1 MNTIHGKIW
10 GNTECLFNK
19 NNVSIH
25 RIEAKKGHMCSQHYH
40 LHKHNMLYVETGVL
54 KIEVWQDSNL
64 ITTTILAD
72 GQSTSIPPGLKHRF
86 SALENTIA
94 FEIYFIE
101 LDDSDII
108 RLQKGGRYD

>member
-1 MNTIHGKIW
+1 
-10 GNTECLFNK
+10 
-19 NNVSIH
+19 
-25 RIEAKKGHMCSQHYH
+25 MCSQHYH